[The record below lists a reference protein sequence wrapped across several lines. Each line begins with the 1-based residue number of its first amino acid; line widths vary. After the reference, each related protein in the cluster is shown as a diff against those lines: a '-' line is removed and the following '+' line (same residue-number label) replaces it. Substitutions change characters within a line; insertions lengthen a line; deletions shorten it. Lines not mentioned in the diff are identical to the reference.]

1 MEDINKQVE
10 RFRQLLYAN
19 NTIQVL
25 SFSKN
30 EVPADID
37 DYGAIFDDGLT
48 ATQILSFYKKFNGFA
63 CKWQA
68 IDKNNDVSGS
78 VALLKMEQMLPVQ
91 YKSFE
96 PFEVPTE
103 FCPIDVFN
111 SEALVG
117 FYKGSNKNSKLY
129 LYDHSHDP
137 QCLGVNIFGYFE
149 LMLYAKAY
157 RYWQYLILEILHNE
171 IATTGEQMRSNMSD
185 LFSDFTMAG
194 FAELYMK
201 HQIVR

>member
-1 MEDINKQVE
+1 MEDINKQIE
-10 RFRQLLYAN
+10 SFRQSLYAN
-19 NTIQVL
+19 HAIQVL
-25 SFSKN
+25 YFTKY
-30 EVPADID
+30 EVPSDID
-37 DYGAIFDDGLT
+37 DYGAVFDDGLT
-48 ATQILSFYKKFNGFA
+48 AIQIRSFYKKFNGFS

-68 IDKNNDVSGS
+68 IHKNEDVSGS
-78 VALLKMEQMLPVQ
+78 VSLLKMEQMLPVQ

-129 LYDHSHDP
+129 LYDYAHEP
-137 QCLGVNIFGYFE
+137 QSLGVNIFGYFE

-157 RYWQYLILEILHNE
+157 RYWQYLVLEILHHKVS
-171 IATTGEQMRSNMSD
+171 TTGQQIRNNISSI
-185 LFSDFTMAG
+185 FSDFTMNG
-194 FAELYMK
+194 FTELYKK
-201 HQIVR
+201 HKIT

>member
-1 MEDINKQVE
+1 MQNINEQIESFKQS
-10 RFRQLLYAN
+10 LYAN

-25 SFSKN
+25 SFTKN
-30 EVPADID
+30 EVPAEID
-37 DYGAIFDDGLT
+37 DYGGIFDDGLT

-68 IDKNNDVSGS
+68 IDKNRDVSGS
-78 VALLKMEQMLPVQ
+78 VAFLRMEQMLPIQ
-91 YKSFE
+91 NKNFE

-111 SEALVG
+111 PEALVG

-129 LYDHSHDP
+129 LYDHTHDP
-137 QCLGVNIFGYFE
+137 KNLGVDIFGYFE

-171 IATTGEQMRSNMSD
+171 VATIGEQLRSNISG
-185 LFSDFTMAG
+185 LFSDFTMVG
-194 FAELYMK
+194 FTELYTK
-201 HQIVR
+201 HQIVK